1 MMAIFTVGAN
11 AFQVEKMSAYA
22 KENWGNCERFSEEQR
37 LIERAKLKYIDSV
50 LVFDREALSTK
61 TTSAL
66 NSMNVDILCWKENAS
81 MKEALKKKQ
90 ETDEKHRKDLAE
102 REQRLKEIRQIRI

>member
-1 MMAIFTVGAN
+1 MMSF
-11 AFQVEKMSAYA
+11 A
-22 KENWGNCERFSEEQR
+22 KENWGECERFSEEQR
-37 LIERAKLKYIDSV
+37 LIERAKLKYIDHV

-61 TTSAL
+61 TTGAL
-66 NSMNVDILCWKENAS
+66 NSLNVDILCWKENAS